1 MRIVRMDDEF
11 AGPDATLR
19 RAWLVTLIAALAAC
33 AQEARSP
40 EPRAT
45 AYSGTPPV
53 TYPLTG
59 DIRRVHDP
67 SIIKEGDTYYLFSTG
82 YSATER
88 IPIRCS
94 KDLRHWSRCGDV
106 LSRIPDWALRE
117 VPGVTNLWAP
127 DISLFNGKYHL
138 YYSVSTFGS
147 NRSVI
152 ALATNRTL
160 DALSPEY
167 GWQDEGMIIQSRIQ
181 DDWNAIDPNIVLDEG
196 GQPWLAFGSFWGGI
210 KLRRVDLLTG
220 KLSTDDTKLYSLASR
235 PRGPNLPGAV
245 EAPFIVRRGGLYYL
259 FVSFDICCKGAESTY
274 KTMVGRSF
282 KVTGP
287 YADRTGTQM
296 TRGGGTLVLA
306 SAGRWRGPGHNA
318 VLEEAVEDKIF
329 YHAYDAQDGGVPKL
343 RVGSLAWDAEG
354 WPFAATPDVAQ

>member
-220 KLSTDDTKLYSLASR
+220 KLSTAIRNCTPSQA
-235 PRGPNLPGAV
+235 A
-245 EAPFIVRRGGLYYL
+245 
-259 FVSFDICCKGAESTY
+259 
-274 KTMVGRSF
+274 
-282 KVTGP
+282 
-287 YADRTGTQM
+287 
-296 TRGGGTLVLA
+296 
-306 SAGRWRGPGHNA
+306 
-318 VLEEAVEDKIF
+318 
-329 YHAYDAQDGGVPKL
+329 
-343 RVGSLAWDAEG
+343 RVGQTCLGQSKRRSSS
-354 WPFAATPDVAQ
+354 AAADCIISSCPLISAARARRAHTRPWWVARSR